1 MMYENITLATI
12 MQKDVFDHNFWI
24 KAFTMSILA
33 SRSVF
38 EVKESDG
45 AICFNLWHWPLKIMT
60 LQ

>member
-1 MMYENITLATI
+1 MYEYANITLATI
-12 MQKDVFDHNFWI
+12 IQKDVFDHNFWT
-24 KAFTMSILA
+24 KALTITILA

-38 EVKESDG
+38 LIQYDG